1 MVLVL
6 YNYIMIFK
14 ISRICTYA
22 HKYMIYYSQMKMVNK
37 IKQLQ
42 LPWYNIDKRITV
54 STSSPW
60 ELIVGYSRAVRIGNY
75 VSVSGT
81 TSIDRSTG
89 KVVGE
94 GDAYMQTVKIIKNI
108 KYALPKAQATLNDV
122 IRTRI
127 YVLNID
133 KVGEKWEKHI
143 LNSLHPSDQLLLWC
157 KSADSLIQRCQQKW
171 KQMQQ

>member
-1 MVLVL
+1 V
-6 YNYIMIFK
+6 
-14 ISRICTYA
+14 C
-22 HKYMIYYSQMKMVNK
+22 
-37 IKQLQ
+37 
-42 LPWYNIDKRITV
+42 
-54 STSSPW
+54 
-60 ELIVGYSRAVRIGNY
+60 IGNY

-108 KYALPKAQATLNDV
+108 KYALPKVQATLNDV

-133 KVGEKWEKHI
+133 KDWRKVGKARSKFFASI
-143 LNSLHPSDQLLLWC
+143 RPATAMVQVSR
-157 KSADSLIQRCQQKW
+157 LIDPKC
-171 KQMQQ
+171 